1 MDHFSWK
8 TPVLFALAL
17 VIIGREG
24 AAQDAACPVG
34 VNVNSFQD
42 FGAADQQKIVEQL
55 KGSGVRCVRTA
66 LRPDAKNLDL
76 AKGLQAAGIGLV
88 LVLGPECSPDAP
100 LRPADAARHLRSAR
114 PLSYA
119 DPERSRISYEAL
131 FAKLDE
137 KGVVLTGVELG
148 NEINWTDFNGDF
160 PIPGQG
166 KAFTL
171 QDLSQ
176 DPEARRVAQGL
187 LQYLKVLA
195 VLKDVR
201 DHSKLNR
208 QAPIISAGMAAVNG
222 GPWQQKLQID
232 SVSIP
237 ATYAFLRAHGLDDLV
252 DGYGVHDYPAVV
264 PAGDKAAAARRAA
277 ELDELIFPPGNAK
290 PYWLTEWGFASTA
303 ASSADDQTRARSVTE
318 VRTYLL
324 HLYEQRRL
332 GGIFWYVWNEPDHNS
347 IYRQGALVE
356 AGRRAIAPMPAR

>member
-1 MDHFSWK
+1 M
-8 TPVLFALAL
+8 
-17 VIIGREG
+17 
-24 AAQDAACPVG
+24 
-34 VNVNSFQD
+34 
-42 FGAADQQKIVEQL
+42 
-55 KGSGVRCVRTA
+55 
-66 LRPDAKNLDL
+66 
-76 AKGLQAAGIGLV
+76 
-88 LVLGPECSPDAP
+88 
-100 LRPADAARHLRSAR
+100 
-114 PLSYA
+114 
-119 DPERSRISYEAL
+119 
-131 FAKLDE
+131 
-137 KGVVLTGVELG
+137 LTGVELG

-160 PIPGQG
+160 PIPVQG

-222 GPWQQKLQID
+222 GPRQQKLQID